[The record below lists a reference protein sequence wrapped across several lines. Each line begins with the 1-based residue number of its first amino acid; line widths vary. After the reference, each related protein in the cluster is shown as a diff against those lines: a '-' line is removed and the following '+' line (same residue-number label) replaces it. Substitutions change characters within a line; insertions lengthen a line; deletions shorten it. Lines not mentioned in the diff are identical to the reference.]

1 MDIVEHCLSLVPV
14 PYLAT
19 TFRLFKIICSSIQ
32 QVQISKRQLQVLASS
47 LGEHLNTLDSHY
59 CAVRILQA
67 DTSQALSNLD
77 G

>member
-1 MDIVEHCLSLVPV
+1 MDIVQHCLSLVPV
-14 PYLAT
+14 PYLST
-19 TFRLFKIICSSIQ
+19 TFALFKIICSSIQ

-47 LGEHLNTLDSHY
+47 LGELLNTLDASY
-59 CAVRILQA
+59 RADRILQA